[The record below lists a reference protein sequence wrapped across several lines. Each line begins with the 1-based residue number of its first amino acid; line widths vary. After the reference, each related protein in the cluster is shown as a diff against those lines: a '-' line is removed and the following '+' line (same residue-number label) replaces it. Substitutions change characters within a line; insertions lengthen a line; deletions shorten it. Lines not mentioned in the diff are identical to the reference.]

1 MWRTFW
7 IVSVWTGLL
16 ACGLIWLASTS
27 TFLFRHPK
35 APDER
40 IVIDSVTGQPVVVRK
55 VAEFAAANAIVAAG
69 QMPQVETPTTKFD
82 FGISDPLTRGSHQFV
97 IRNVG
102 QAPLRLETG
111 KTSCKCTV
119 GGLEKRELAPGEEG
133 LVTLEWTTGRDILF
147 SHYALIRTNDPERA
161 ELEFRVSGKVR
172 VQLGTSEPE
181 LIVPAVNPGDTIQ
194 ASTIVYSQTAA
205 DLAIKSVDAALPGFA
220 WTAETMVG
228 EALHTGALEELGA
241 ASAQRL
247 VVTIPTDEL
256 RQEFSDTL
264 RLTVESSQFAEPQT
278 LELPLYGQVLGR
290 VAVFSPL
297 IDADGIVDFGTL
309 QHGVGAEA
317 KLLVKIRDAETSLGE
332 VQIET
337 FPDFVTA
344 TLEPRA
350 GAGKPVTGK
359 TGAGKGLY
367 DLRVTIPADTPVCQY
382 LGTPQG
388 WLKIR
393 TSHPRVSEI
402 EVKLHFAVK
411 KREFR

>member
-7 IVSVWTGLL
+7 TLFAFAGLL

-27 TFLFRHPK
+27 TFLFRHPQ

-40 IVIDSVTGQPVVVRK
+40 IVIDNVTGQPVVVRK
-55 VAEFAAANAIVAAG
+55 VAEFAAAQAQSQAAASEK
-69 QMPQVETPTTKFD
+69 PQAEAPTTKFD

-102 QAPLRLETG
+102 QAPLRLQTG
-111 KTSCKCTV
+111 ETSCKCTV
-119 GGLEKRELAPGEEG
+119 GGLEKRQLAPGEEG
-133 LVTLEWTTGRDILF
+133 LVNLEWTTGRDILF
-147 SHYALIRTNDPERA
+147 SHYAVIRTNDPQQA

-172 VQLGTSEPE
+172 VQLGTSESE

-194 ASTIVYSQTAA
+194 AYTIVYSQTAA
-205 DLAIKSVDAALPGFA
+205 DLTIKSVDSALPGFA
-220 WTAETMVG
+220 WTAETVTG
-228 EALHTGALEELGA
+228 ESLHAGEFEQLGA
-241 ASAQRL
+241 KSAVQL
-247 VVTIPTDEL
+247 AVTIPTDQL
-256 RQEFSDTL
+256 PREFSDTL
-264 RLTVESSQFAEPQT
+264 RLSVESAQFAEPQT
-278 LELPLYGQVLGR
+278 LELPLHGQVLGR
-290 VAVFSPL
+290 WAMFSPL
-297 IDADGIVDFGTL
+297 INTTNGYVDFGTL
-309 QHGVGAEA
+309 QHGVGTEA
-317 KLLVKIRDAETSLGE
+317 KLLVKIRDPETSLGE
-332 VQIET
+332 VEIET
-337 FPDFVTA
+337 FPDFVVA

-350 GAGKPVTGK
+350 ASDK
-359 TGAGKGLY
+359 TGGGKGLY

>member
-7 IVSVWTGLL
+7 TVSACVGLL

-40 IVIDSVTGQPVVVRK
+40 IVIDNLTGQPVVVRK
-55 VAEFAAANAIVAAG
+55 VAEFAAAQAQVSAG
-69 QMPQVETPTTKFD
+69 ERPQAEAPTTRFD

-133 LVTLEWTTGRDILF
+133 LVNLEWTTGRDILF

-181 LIVPAVNPGDTIQ
+181 LIVPAVNPGETIQ
-194 ASTIVYSQTAA
+194 AYTIVYSQTAT
-205 DLAIKSVDAALPGFA
+205 DLAIQSVDSALPGFA
-220 WTAETMVG
+220 WTAESVTG
-228 EALHTGALEELGA
+228 EALHAGELEELGA
-241 ASAQRL
+241 RSAQRL
-247 VVTIPTDEL
+247 IVTIPTDNL
-256 RQEFSDTL
+256 KSEFTDTL
-264 RLTVESSQFAEPQT
+264 RVAVDSSESEEPQT

-297 IDADGIVDFGTL
+297 IDTDGIVDFGTL
-309 QHGVGAEA
+309 QHGVGTEA

-332 VQIET
+332 VEIET
-337 FPDFVTA
+337 FPNFITA
-344 TLEPRA
+344 TLEPRDA
-350 GAGKPVTGK
+350 SEK
-359 TGAGKGLY
+359 TGGGKGLY
-367 DLRVTIPADTPVCQY
+367 DLRVTIPADAPVCQY